1 MWFFRI
7 LSRGDDFYSN
17 VLSTVPTNQKNNLQG
32 YFMAGMDFR
41 KQEYRFRVDKK
52 YPETFNELEF
62 DEERVNNFFGN
73 DIVVDPS

>member
-1 MWFFRI
+1 
-7 LSRGDDFYSN
+7 
-17 VLSTVPTNQKNNLQG
+17 
-32 YFMAGMDFR
+32 MAGMDFR